1 MAAPIKVTDTQM
13 SIYEMFRSV
22 PKEAQKTIGAG
33 KLKGFTDINPM
44 WRIKML
50 TEAFGPCGLGW
61 YVEILDQ
68 WSETYGDNQTAAFV
82 KVALRYRIEPM
93 KGEWSAPVVGIGG
106 SILFGKGVGDGIND
120 EAYKMAYTDAISIAC
135 KNLGMCADIYYDK
148 DKATSDNRTKYDV
161 QNAPKE
167 KVAPAAPQASKQAY
181 DPMPK
186 DKYMKYVRAQ
196 ANGETFKGKQM
207 IDVWR
212 EATNAGEEEVK
223 QFLQD
228 VASITLNDSI

>member
-167 KVAPAAPQASKQAY
+167 KVAPAAPQAEKPAY
-181 DPMPK
+181 KPMSEER
-186 DKYMKYVRAQ
+186 YQKYVQ
-196 ANGETFKGKQM
+196 AAAAGQTSNGKQM
-207 IDVWR
+207 LDIWR
-212 EATNAGEEEVK
+212 DATHAGEEEVK
-223 QFLQD
+223 KFLDD
-228 VASITLNDSI
+228 VANVAFNEI

>member
-1 MAAPIKVTDTQM
+1 MAEPIKISESQM
-13 SIYEMFRSV
+13 AIYERFRSV

-50 TEAFGPCGLGW
+50 TEVFGPCGIGW

-82 KVALRYRIEPM
+82 KVALHYRILEHQD
-93 KGEWSAPVVGIGG
+93 WSAPVVGVGG

-120 EAYKMAYTDAISIAC
+120 EAYKMAFTDAISIAC

-148 DKATSDNRTKYDV
+148 DARTRDNRTKYDT
-161 QNAPKE
+161 QSQPTD
-167 KVAPAAPQASKQAY
+167 KVPANSPQIAHTGYK
-181 DPMPK
+181 PMAE
-186 DKYMKYVRAQ
+186 DKYRQYVEA
-196 ANGETFKGKQM
+196 AAKGQTYKGRQM
-207 IDVWR
+207 LDVWK
-212 EATNAGEEEVK
+212 EATNAGEEEIK
-223 QFLQD
+223 KFLED
-228 VASITLNDSI
+228 VAEIAFN